1 MNTRHFFAPYGPTT
15 AEQCHPQFKVA
26 YEGHECQWNGPS
38 WPYATSMTLV
48 GLANLLNNQT
58 QSFVDSRD
66 FITLFSIYA
75 RSLYKKDAN
84 GILTPWI
91 DENLNPFTGDWISRT
106 MLSTRHQK
114 PEERGKDYNHSLFCD
129 LVKIGRAS
137 CRERV

>member
-1 MNTRHFFAPYGPTT
+1 
-15 AEQCHPQFKVA
+15 
-26 YEGHECQWNGPS
+26 
-38 WPYATSMTLV
+38 MTLV

-114 PEERGKDYNHSLFCD
+114 PEERGK
-129 LVKIGRAS
+129 
-137 CRERV
+137 

>member
-84 GILTPWI
+84 GIPTPWI
-91 DENLNPFTGDWISRT
+91 DENLNPLLAIGYPGQCCQHVTKNPKNAEKIIIILYSATSSSTG
-106 MLSTRHQK
+106 
-114 PEERGKDYNHSLFCD
+114 
-129 LVKIGRAS
+129 
-137 CRERV
+137 